1 MSLAEHAAVFQKGH
15 RLRPGKAFCSE
26 SKNSHVALQRFV
38 TPEAQR
44 GSGGVTV
51 TAGPFVERN
60 GKVLSAP
67 VFLVLVLAIVGL
79 FYTHGL
85 LGHGPVSIGLQ
96 VLAILLMVWARVTFG
111 LRSFHLE
118 ANPTAGGLVTTGPYR
133 YMRHPI
139 YAAALL
145 FVWTGVAV
153 NASPLSVALGLA
165 ATAMLALRIVFE
177 ERLVR
182 QRYPE
187 YDDYARR
194 TKRVIPFIL

>member
-1 MSLAEHAAVFQKGH
+1 MAA
-15 RLRPGKAFCSE
+15 
-26 SKNSHVALQRFV
+26 
-38 TPEAQR
+38 
-44 GSGGVTV
+44 
-51 TAGPFVERN
+51 PFVERY
-60 GKVLSAP
+60 GRLLSAP
-67 VFLVLVLAIVGL
+67 VFVLLVLAIVGL
-79 FYTHGL
+79 FYTHNL
-85 LGHGPVSIGLQ
+85 LGHGPVAIGLQ
-96 VLAILLMVWARVTFG
+96 AVAILLMIWARVTFG
-111 LRSFHLE
+111 MRSFHYA

-145 FVWTGVAV
+145 FVWTGVAA
-153 NASPLSVALGLA
+153 NASPLGVALGLA